1 MLGMRKMLLAPLIIV
16 YCLPL
21 LGVAQVKEDPG
32 EPGIIA
38 GTVVTSDGSPL
49 ENAKVYLRER
59 NMPQM
64 GAIRYVR
71 TNQDGE
77 FRITNLRPGDYDVF
91 AVPSDFSSMLTRW
104 TQRVHLPK
112 DKPFRKIV
120 IRVGPANATG

>member
-1 MLGMRKMLLAPLIIV
+1 MQKLLVAALVSV

-21 LGVAQVKEDPG
+21 SAVAQVKEDPG

-38 GTVVTSDGSPL
+38 GRVVTSDGSPL
-49 ENAKVYLRER
+49 ENAKVYVRER

-64 GAIRYVR
+64 GAIRYVT

-77 FRITNLRPGDYDVF
+77 FRITNLRPGHYDVF
-91 AVPSDFSSMLTRW
+91 AVPSHSSSMLTRW

-112 DKPFRKIV
+112 DKPFREIL